1 MNMYLPLIAFLFGW
15 LITLLVCRYATILK
29 LVHQPNER
37 SSHTK
42 ITPHGGG
49 LGIIASFFLISLWLM
64 YQEGIYAPVYWGVIA
79 LCLLVAL
86 VGLIDDII
94 HLSAIIR
101 LIVHA
106 SVSLLVYLG
115 ISTLPL
121 PDIEDILGLPFWLTV
136 VLIVFAGSWWI
147 NLFNFMDGIDGLA
160 ATQAI
165 FILLSAVFLSVYF
178 NPMVTKTTVWL
189 WMFCLA
195 MATSG
200 FLFHNWSPAKIFMGD
215 VGSTFLAFMIFFF
228 ALITISLGWIN
239 YAAWAILVATF
250 VIDASVTLFRRILV
264 GENIL
269 EGHRSH
275 LYQHLADYWGSHQK
289 VTLVYLCVNLF
300 WLFPFAWLCLIY
312 RDASWWLLLI
322 AYTPLLLLAYKFDAG
337 KNTSCLKVSN

>member
-1 MNMYLPLIAFLFGW
+1 MYLSLIAFLLGW
-15 LITLLVCRYATILK
+15 FITLLVCRYATSLK
-29 LVHQPNER
+29 LVHRPNER

-64 YQEGIYAPVYWGVIA
+64 YLEEIYSPVYWGVIA

-86 VGLIDDII
+86 VGLVDDII
-94 HLSAIIR
+94 HLSATIR

-121 PDIEDILGLPFWLTV
+121 PAIEEILGLPFWLTV
-136 VLIVFAGSWWI
+136 TLVIFAGSWWI

-160 ATQAI
+160 ASQAI
-165 FILLSAVFLSVYF
+165 FMLLSAAFLSLYF
-178 NPMVTKTTVWL
+178 NPIVLETTVWL
-189 WMFCLA
+189 WMICLA
-195 MATSG
+195 TATSG

-228 ALITISLGWIN
+228 ALITISLGWMN
-239 YAAWAILVATF
+239 YAAWVILSALF
-250 VIDASVTLFRRILV
+250 VIDASITLFRRIFAR
-264 GENIL
+264 ENIL
-269 EGHRSH
+269 QAHRSH
-275 LYQHLADYWGSHQK
+275 LYQHLASYWSSHQK
-289 VTLVYLCVNLF
+289 VTLLYLSVNLF
-300 WLFPFAWLCLIY
+300 WLFPLAYLCLTY

-322 AYTPLLLLAYKFDAG
+322 AYLPLSYLAYKFDAG
-337 KNTSCLKVSN
+337 KKTSYLYAFKK

>member
-1 MNMYLPLIAFLFGW
+1 MYLALIAFFLGW
-15 LITLLVCRYATILK
+15 LITLLVCRYAATLK

-37 SSHTK
+37 SSHTT

-49 LGIIASFFLISLWLM
+49 LGIIAGFFLISLWLM
-64 YQEGIYAPVYWGVIA
+64 YQENIYAPVYWSVMA

-121 PDIEDILGLPFWLTV
+121 PAIEDILGLPFWLTV
-136 VLIVFAGSWWI
+136 LFIIFAGRWWI

-165 FILLSAVFLSVYF
+165 FMLLSAVFLSFYF
-178 NPMVTKTTVWL
+178 HPMVMETTVWL
-189 WMFCLA
+189 WMLCLA
-195 MATSG
+195 MATCG

-239 YAAWAILVATF
+239 YAAWAILAAIF
-250 VIDASVTLFRRILV
+250 VVDGSVTLFRRILARK
-264 GENIL
+264 NIL

-289 VTLVYLCVNLF
+289 VTLVYLGVNLF
-300 WLFPFAWLCLIY
+300 WLFPLAGLSLIY
-312 RDASWWLLLI
+312 RDESWWLLLI
-322 AYTPLLLLAYKFDAG
+322 AYMPLCLVAYKFDAG
-337 KNTSCLKVSN
+337 RQVSCLNDF